1 MDYTKLSKEE
11 LQKEYESVKAEYDRL
26 AAKGLSLDMSRG
38 KPGFENADLS
48 EDLLT
53 AVCREKGYK
62 NKEGIDCRNYGGV
75 DGILEMK
82 ELFAEM
88 LSLKPSQVIVAGN
101 SSLTLM
107 YDVISQAITHGLG
120 AEPMYK
126 CENRKFICLV
136 PGYDRHFAIAEH
148 FGFELISVPI
158 NDNGPDMDRIEELV
172 KDESVKGVWC
182 VPKYSNPYGNSYS
195 DEVVRRF
202 ANLKPA
208 AKDFHLFWDNAYCVH
223 DLYEEKDEILNIYD
237 ECVKAGNPDLP
248 IIFASTS
255 KISIPGDGVAAMA
268 GSEKN
273 MDMLRKRLVFQTV
286 GPDKINMLRH
296 ARKFPNLAA
305 LLEQMKKHADIIR
318 PKFQTVLEAF
328 SNDLGGKGIARW
340 TNPKGGYFI
349 SLFCMDGCA
358 KRVHT
363 LCKEAGVV
371 LTGAGASYPHG
382 IDPADSHLR
391 IAPTYP
397 TPENLKAA
405 AEVLCVAVKLA
416 ALEKLTGNKG

>member
-1 MDYTKLSKEE
+1 MSYKNLNNEE
-11 LQKEYESVKAEYDRL
+11 LEKEYAAVKAEYDRL
-26 AAKGLSLDMSRG
+26 LSLGLNLDMSRG

-48 EDLLT
+48 VDMLT
-53 AVCREKGYK
+53 NVSKETGYK
-62 NKEGIDCRNYGGV
+62 NRDGIDCRNYGGV
-75 DGILEMK
+75 DGIIEAK
-82 ELFAEM
+82 ELFADV
-88 LSLKPSQVIVAGN
+88 LGLKPEQIIVGGN

-107 YDVISQAITHGLG
+107 YDVVSQAITHGLG

-136 PGYDRHFAIAEH
+136 PGYDRHFAITEH
-148 FGFELISVPI
+148 FGFELISVKI
-158 NDNGPDMDRIEELV
+158 GENGPDMDKIEELV
-172 KDESVKGVWC
+172 KDESVKGIWC

-208 AKDFHLFWDNAYCVH
+208 AKDFHLFWDNAYVVH
-223 DLYEEKDEILNIYD
+223 DLYEDGDKILNIYD

-255 KISIPGDGVAAMA
+255 KITIPGDGIAAMA
-268 GSEKN
+268 GSENIIK
-273 MDMLRKRLVFQTV
+273 MLKSRLAFQTV

-296 ARKFPNLAA
+296 VRKFPNLES

-318 PKFQTVLEAF
+318 PKFETVFAAF
-328 SNDLGGKGIARW
+328 EGELGGKDIATW
-340 TNPKGGYFI
+340 TKPRGGYFI
-349 SLFCMDGCA
+349 SLFVMPGCA
-358 KRVHT
+358 KRVHA

-382 IDPADSHLR
+382 IDPDDSHLR

-397 TPENLKAA
+397 TPENLKTAA
-405 AEVLCVAVKLA
+405 GVLCTAVKLA
-416 ALEKLTGNKG
+416 ALEKLTGRR

>member
-1 MDYTKLSKEE
+1 MSYKNLSNEE
-11 LQKEYESVKAEYDRL
+11 LEKEYAAVKAEYDRL
-26 AAKGLSLDMSRG
+26 LSLGLNLDMSRG

-48 EDLLT
+48 VDMLT
-53 AVCREKGYK
+53 NVSKDTGFK
-62 NKEGIDCRNYGGV
+62 NRDGIDCRNYGGV
-75 DGILEMK
+75 DGIIEAK
-82 ELFAEM
+82 ELFADV
-88 LSLKPSQVIVAGN
+88 LGLKPEQIIVGGN

-107 YDVISQAITHGLG
+107 YDVVSQAITHGLG

-136 PGYDRHFAIAEH
+136 PGYDRHFAITEH
-148 FGFELISVPI
+148 FGFELISVKI
-158 NDNGPDMDRIEELV
+158 GENGPDMDKIEELV
-172 KDESVKGVWC
+172 KDESVKGIWC

-208 AKDFHLFWDNAYCVH
+208 AKDFHLFWDNAYVVH
-223 DLYEEKDEILNIYD
+223 DLYEDGDKILNIYD
-237 ECVKAGNPDLP
+237 ECVKASNPDLP

-255 KISIPGDGVAAMA
+255 KITIPGDGIAAMA
-268 GSEKN
+268 GSENIIK
-273 MDMLRKRLVFQTV
+273 MLKSRLAFQTV

-296 ARKFPNLAA
+296 VRKFPNLES

-318 PKFQTVLEAF
+318 PKFETVFAAF
-328 SNDLGGKGIARW
+328 EGELGGKDIATW
-340 TNPKGGYFI
+340 TKPRGGYFI
-349 SLFCMDGCA
+349 SLFVMPGCA
-358 KRVHT
+358 KRVHA

-382 IDPADSHLR
+382 IDPDDSHLR

-397 TPENLKAA
+397 TPENLKTAA
-405 AEVLCVAVKLA
+405 GVLCTAVKLA
-416 ALEKLTGNKG
+416 ALEKLTGRK

>member
-1 MDYTKLSKEE
+1 MSYKNLSNEE
-11 LQKEYESVKAEYDRL
+11 LEKEYAAVKAEYDRL
-26 AAKGLSLDMSRG
+26 LSLGLNLDMSRG

-48 EDLLT
+48 VDMLT
-53 AVCREKGYK
+53 NVSKDTGFK
-62 NKEGIDCRNYGGV
+62 NRDGIDCRNYGGV
-75 DGILEMK
+75 DGIIEAK
-82 ELFAEM
+82 ELFADV
-88 LSLKPSQVIVAGN
+88 LGLKPEQIIVGGN

-107 YDVISQAITHGLG
+107 YDVVSQAITHGLG
-120 AEPMYK
+120 AEPMYE

-136 PGYDRHFAIAEH
+136 PGYDRHFAITEH
-148 FGFELISVPI
+148 FGFELISVKI
-158 NDNGPDMDRIEELV
+158 GENGPDMDKIEELV
-172 KDESVKGVWC
+172 KDESVKGIWC

-208 AKDFHLFWDNAYCVH
+208 AKDFHLFWDNAYVVH
-223 DLYEEKDEILNIYD
+223 DLYEDGDKILNIYD

-255 KISIPGDGVAAMA
+255 KITIPGDGIAAMA
-268 GSEKN
+268 GSENIIK
-273 MDMLRKRLVFQTV
+273 MLKARLAFQTV

-296 ARKFPNLAA
+296 VRKFPNLES

-318 PKFQTVLEAF
+318 PKFETVFAAF
-328 SNDLGGKGIARW
+328 EGELGGKDIATW
-340 TNPKGGYFI
+340 TKPRGGYFI
-349 SLFCMDGCA
+349 SLFVMPGCA
-358 KRVHT
+358 KRVHA

-382 IDPADSHLR
+382 IDPDDSHLR

-397 TPENLKAA
+397 TPENLKTAA
-405 AEVLCVAVKLA
+405 GVLCTAVKLA
-416 ALEKLTGNKG
+416 ALEKLTGRR